1 MSTTEQGSAGTLRIL
16 PVPAGILPAGPQY
29 PRRYPRPVDVG
40 QLCSFAPRMT
50 QTAAKSRSRL
60 FLVLAL
66 LMSMP
71 VASYIRARQQA
82 TPMVA
87 KIPEKFKPI

>member
-1 MSTTEQGSAGTLRIL
+1 
-16 PVPAGILPAGPQY
+16 
-29 PRRYPRPVDVG
+29 
-40 QLCSFAPRMT
+40 MT

-66 LMSMP
+66 LMSIP